1 MTTSSPWIAVLA
13 AAASLGLACSA
24 EAHGGT
30 VPEHGGVLKLVADTS
45 VELVR
50 RPEGVQVWVEE
61 EGEEVASGSMAGKLV
76 IVDGGAKSEVALIPG
91 AGNMWEAK
99 GLKLKPGAEVTVFM
113 VGNSGRDKTTASFKI
128 K

>member
-1 MTTSSPWIAVLA
+1 MNASPPWIAALA
-13 AAASLGLACSA
+13 AAAALSA
-24 EAHGGT
+24 GAALAHGGN

-61 EGEEVASGSMAGKLV
+61 EGEEVASGSMTGKLV
-76 IVDGGAKSEVALIPG
+76 IVAGADRSEVPLTPG

-99 GLKLKPGAEVTVFM
+99 GLTLKHGSNVTVLM
-113 VGNSGRDKTTASFKI
+113 VGAAGRDKTAASFTI

>member
-1 MTTSSPWIAVLA
+1 MTTSPAWIAALA
-13 AAASLGLACSA
+13 AAASLGAA
-24 EAHGGT
+24 GVAYAHGGN

-45 VELVR
+45 VELVT

-61 EGEEVASGSMAGKLV
+61 EGEEVPSASMTGKLV
-76 IVDGGAKSEVALIPG
+76 IVAGADRSEVALTPG

-99 GLKLKPGAEVTVFM
+99 GLTLKHGSNVTVLM
-113 VGNSGRDKTTASFKI
+113 VGAAGRDKTAASFTI

>member
-1 MTTSSPWIAVLA
+1 MNASPAWIAALTA
-13 AAASLGLACSA
+13 AAALSA
-24 EAHGGT
+24 GTALAHGGN

-61 EGEEVASGSMAGKLV
+61 EGEEIPSASMTGKLV
-76 IVDGGAKSEVALIPG
+76 IVSGADKTEVALTPG

-99 GLKLKPGAEVTVFM
+99 GLSLTRGANVTVLM
-113 VGNSGRDKTTASFKI
+113 VGAAGRDKTAASFTI

>member
-1 MTTSSPWIAVLA
+1 MPTSPSWTFALA
-13 AAASLGLACSA
+13 AAASLGIAVA
-24 EAHGGT
+24 AHAHGGN

-45 VELVR
+45 VELVT

-61 EGEEVASGSMAGKLV
+61 EGEEVPSASMSGKLV
-76 IVDGGAKSEVALIPG
+76 VVDGAAKSEIALTPA

-99 GLKLKPGAEVTVFM
+99 GLKLKPGANVTVFM